1 MTHFLLLCRPLVL
14 QSTCDMV
21 CQRLSKKYRKVLD
34 LKKKCSSQELNVEQ
48 KELLSK
54 LPYIEYALLEAEAFL
69 KMVEHVAEEQNAT
82 NEIVSSSNQQP
93 LAETETE
100 NKEVV
105 VPELSPAPT
114 PSTKDQGI
122 SKVNAGCQAVP
133 VMINRYTWTNK
144 KKKKDIG
151 TNTVQ
156 LQTAEG
162 SNIPRDNVRKAL
174 HKLLSMLQLSIRG
187 GLSSS
192 STSSFSST
200 TTNLCEILL
209 GRSFP
214 LTPETML
221 SPSKSMK
228 YLETGVNAALDYI
241 FVDSL
246 ETEAV
251 GIGTVCGEQEEKQY
265 QSEDFVN
272 MTISRDEMVV
282 DQAQQIN
289 ENGGVMKTG
298 ETEMGML
305 TQKHIGHTSPA
316 AAEALLKGVL
326 SGSGA
331 DHISRGGE
339 LEVSKVENFATTPF
353 TSGSVINADSTP
365 PALALALETP
375 PPAPSLYIMPNAD
388 LLQPSG
394 MARWPEDMKLHH
406 NIQSDSPDELLS
418 TLSQHCQS
426 NIQDPSPPSRRE
438 HLQDEK
444 LTQTQPLPPPPGLAS
459 VSQVGEIWNSSTDPQ
474 RPPDWFDLLCMN
486 PPEPPQHWTKDV
498 SNLSL
503 EELVIKD
510 DKLEEEECDPMRGV
524 LSTRKQKSGRY
535 SGNRNR
541 KKRIPKAADDHRG
554 GCGDVQQQQF
564 QQPHVVQKDWK
575 QQQQPRKVSSTVP
588 QELLNAKALSLRD
601 SRKNATAADCNQ
613 NCNQGLH
620 TTTATLHGGEY
631 EDNNFDPA
639 YRSKPSNHHHQGSR
653 RKPEHAISVGNGK
666 GSKQSKTT
674 LASHPP
680 LSSNSGFGVGSTGKV
695 EAQCTTA
702 RGKPYRKR
710 EEISPRWTSV
720 PVV

>member
-1 MTHFLLLCRPLVL
+1 
-14 QSTCDMV
+14 MV

-54 LPYIEYALLEAEAFL
+54 LPYIEYALLEAGAFL
-69 KMVEHVAEEQNAT
+69 EMVEHVVEEQNAT

-93 LAETETE
+93 LVETETE

-105 VPELSPAPT
+105 VSELSPPPT
-114 PSTKDQGI
+114 PSIEDQGI
-122 SKVNAGCQAVP
+122 SKDNAGCQAVP

-144 KKKKDIG
+144 KKKKHIG

-162 SNIPRDNVRKAL
+162 SNNPRDNVRKAL

-192 STSSFSST
+192 ST

-209 GRSFP
+209 GRSFS

-221 SPSKSMK
+221 SPSQSMK
-228 YLETGVNAALDYI
+228 CLETGVNAALGYI
-241 FVDSL
+241 FLDSL
-246 ETEAV
+246 EAEAV
-251 GIGTVCGEQEEKQY
+251 GIGKVCGEQEEKQH

-272 MTISRDEMVV
+272 MIISRDEVVV
-282 DQAQQIN
+282 DQAQQMN

-316 AAEALLKGVL
+316 VAEALLKGVL
-326 SGSGA
+326 SGLGA
-331 DHISRGGE
+331 GHIWRGGE
-339 LEVSKVENFATTPF
+339 LAVSKVEKFASTPS
-353 TSGSVINADSTP
+353 TSGNVINADSTP

-375 PPAPSLYIMPNAD
+375 PPAPSLCIMPNAD
-388 LLQPSG
+388 LLQPPG

-406 NIQSDSPDELLS
+406 HNIQSGSPDELIS

-426 NIQDPSPPSRRE
+426 NIQDPSPSSRRE
-438 HLQDEK
+438 HLQGEK

-459 VSQVGEIWNSSTDPQ
+459 VSQVDKIWNSSTDPQ
-474 RPPDWFDLLCMN
+474 RPPDCFDLLYMN

-503 EELVIKD
+503 EEPVIKD
-510 DKLEEEECDPMRGV
+510 DKLEEEECDPMRGM

-541 KKRIPKAADDHRG
+541 KKRSPRAADNHRCD
-554 GCGDVQQQQF
+554 CGNVQQQQL
-564 QQPHVVQKDWK
+564 QQPHVVQKDWE
-575 QQQQPRKVSSTVP
+575 QQQQPGKVSSTVP
-588 QELLNAKALSLRD
+588 QELLNAKASSSRG

-613 NCNQGLH
+613 YCNQGSH
-620 TTTATLHGGEY
+620 TTIATLNGGEY
-631 EDNNFDPA
+631 DDNNFDLA

-653 RKPEHAISVGNGK
+653 RKPEHVISVGNGK
-666 GSKQSKTT
+666 GSKQSKTI
-674 LASHPP
+674 LASRPP
-680 LSSNSGFGVGSTGKV
+680 LSSNSGFGVG
-695 EAQCTTA
+695 
-702 RGKPYRKR
+702 
-710 EEISPRWTSV
+710 
-720 PVV
+720 